1 MNERLKKLRKT
12 LGLSQENFGKRI
24 GVTKTAISRAEAG
37 LNSISHMSIK
47 SICREFGV
55 NEEWLRTG
63 SGNMFEEMS
72 LAEQAARVVGAAMSS
87 DDKFILNT
95 FIALG
100 QLTPAEWDVIKKLV
114 DKIKS
119 N

>member
-47 SICREFGV
+47 SMCREFGV

-72 LAEQAARVVGAAMSS
+72 LAEQAARVVGRVNGR
-87 DDKFILNT
+87 DDKFIINK
-95 FIALG
+95 FIFFG
-100 QLTPAEWDVIKKLV
+100 
-114 DKIKS
+114 
-119 N
+119 